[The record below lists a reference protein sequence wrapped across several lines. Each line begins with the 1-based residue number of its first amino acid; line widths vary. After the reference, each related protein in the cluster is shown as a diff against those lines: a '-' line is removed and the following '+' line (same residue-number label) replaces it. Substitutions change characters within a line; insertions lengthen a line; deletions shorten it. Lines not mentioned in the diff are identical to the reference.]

1 MIWYLDHSAIAV
13 ETNNHLL
20 LFDLFGKTLQP
31 PKGMGLAQRFVN
43 PDELRDKDV
52 VIFVSHEHPDHFD
65 PAIFSLR
72 DRLKRVRF
80 VLPEEF
86 DEIYQGDLF
95 AAPNQTY
102 RLPDMTVTTFES
114 TDIGLAYL
122 VEVDDKRIYH
132 AGDLNWWHWEG
143 EEEEFNLDQAKR
155 YQQQLQLLGISEDTF
170 DSINRMYLLY
180 ARIHDLYTADGSAM
194 HPTQEAID
202 AFAQEKGYVTVKLL
216 YWPASGGEN
225 SQAQAQDFAARLS
238 TAEDKDALYAEMAQQ
253 LGIEAGDT
261 GRTFSAETLGDTLS
275 AAFSALEPG
284 QVSDVIATDEGW
296 YVAIGQTLDE
306 SSVLDEMFT
315 ENVTQARSELTVE
328 YNQGLYDKLDAGDF
342 YSRLTAR
349 QSELS
354 SQFSSGSADPGT
366 DSGTGSSTD
375 SDTSGEKEGGSTGSG
390 D

>member
-31 PKGMGLAQRFVN
+31 PKEMGLAQGFVN

-155 YQQQLQLLGISEDTF
+155 YQQQMHWTVITLTLPASRWT
-170 DSINRMYLLY
+170 RV
-180 ARIHDLYTADGSAM
+180 YTA
-194 HPTQEAID
+194 
-202 AFAQEKGYVTVKLL
+202 
-216 YWPASGGEN
+216 
-225 SQAQAQDFAARLS
+225 
-238 TAEDKDALYAEMAQQ
+238 TAC
-253 LGIEAGDT
+253 AGC
-261 GRTFSAETLGDTLS
+261 
-275 AAFSALEPG
+275 
-284 QVSDVIATDEGW
+284 W
-296 YVAIGQTLDE
+296 
-306 SSVLDEMFT
+306 
-315 ENVTQARSELTVE
+315 
-328 YNQGLYDKLDAGDF
+328 
-342 YSRLTAR
+342 RLT
-349 QSELS
+349 
-354 SQFSSGSADPGT
+354 
-366 DSGTGSSTD
+366 TGCLQKTSFPS
-375 SDTSGEKEGGSTGSG
+375 TSGEIFR
-390 D
+390 

>member
-31 PKGMGLAQRFVN
+31 PKEMGLAQGFVN

-155 YQQQLQLLGISEDTF
+155 VTSSRCSCWQMHWTAITLTLPASRWT
-170 DSINRMYLLY
+170 RV
-180 ARIHDLYTADGSAM
+180 YTA
-194 HPTQEAID
+194 
-202 AFAQEKGYVTVKLL
+202 
-216 YWPASGGEN
+216 
-225 SQAQAQDFAARLS
+225 
-238 TAEDKDALYAEMAQQ
+238 TACADC
-253 LGIEAGDT
+253 
-261 GRTFSAETLGDTLS
+261 
-275 AAFSALEPG
+275 
-284 QVSDVIATDEGW
+284 W
-296 YVAIGQTLDE
+296 
-306 SSVLDEMFT
+306 
-315 ENVTQARSELTVE
+315 
-328 YNQGLYDKLDAGDF
+328 
-342 YSRLTAR
+342 RLTAECL
-349 QSELS
+349 QKTSFPS
-354 SQFSSGSADPGT
+354 
-366 DSGTGSSTD
+366 
-375 SDTSGEKEGGSTGSG
+375 TSGEIFR
-390 D
+390 

>member
-31 PKGMGLAQRFVN
+31 PKGMGLAQGFVN

-132 AGDLNWWHWEG
+132 AGDLNDWVWSG
-143 EEEEFNLDQAKR
+143 ETKAYNNNMTANFQREIDKIKGIDIDYAFVPLDPRQEDDYFRGAK
-155 YQQQLQLLGISEDTF
+155 
-170 DSINRMYLLY
+170 YLLEN
-180 ARIHDLYTADGSAM
+180 TNVKTMFPM
-194 HPTQEAID
+194 H
-202 AFAQEKGYVTVKLL
+202 F
-216 YWPASGGEN
+216 W
-225 SQAQAQDFAARLS
+225 
-238 TAEDKDALYAEMAQQ
+238 
-253 LGIEAGDT
+253 
-261 GRTFSAETLGDTLS
+261 
-275 AAFSALEPG
+275 
-284 QVSDVIATDEGW
+284 
-296 YVAIGQTLDE
+296 
-306 SSVLDEMFT
+306 
-315 ENVTQARSELTVE
+315 
-328 YNQGLYDKLDAGDF
+328 GDF
-342 YSRLTAR
+342 SVIEKFKREYSFENTKIM
-349 QSELS
+349 EI
-354 SQFSSGSADPGT
+354 
-366 DSGTGSSTD
+366 
-375 SDTSGEKEGGSTGSG
+375 EK
-390 D
+390 DLQQWNF

>member
-20 LFDLFGKTLQP
+20 LFDLFGKSLQP
-31 PKGMGLAQRFVN
+31 PKEMGLAQGFVN

-102 RLPDMTVTTFES
+102 HLPDMTVTTFES

-122 VEVDDKRIYH
+122 VEVDGKRIYH

-155 YQQQLQLLGISEDTF
+155 YQQQMQLLADALDGNHLDLACIPVNPRLHSDCLRGLLAF
-170 DSINRMYLLY
+170 DSQVFAKNILP
-180 ARIHDLYTADGSAM
+180 IHFWG
-194 HPTQEAID
+194 
-202 AFAQEKGYVTVKLL
+202 
-216 YWPASGGEN
+216 
-225 SQAQAQDFAARLS
+225 DFSVMQTLHDRLS
-238 TAEDKDALYAEMAQQ
+238 PEL
-253 LGIEAGDT
+253 
-261 GRTFSAETLGDTLS
+261 FSR
-275 AAFSALEPG
+275 
-284 QVSDVIATDEGW
+284 I
-296 YVAIGQTLDE
+296 
-306 SSVLDEMFT
+306 
-315 ENVTQARSELTVE
+315 LTVE
-328 YNQGLYDKLDAGDF
+328 H
-342 YSRLTAR
+342 
-349 QSELS
+349 
-354 SQFSSGSADPGT
+354 PGKVC
-366 DSGTGSSTD
+366 GNL
-375 SDTSGEKEGGSTGSG
+375 
-390 D
+390 

>member
-31 PKGMGLAQRFVN
+31 PKGMGLAQGFVN
-43 PDELRDKDV
+43 PDELLDKDV

-132 AGDLNWWHWEG
+132 AGDLN
-143 EEEEFNLDQAKR
+143 LS
-155 YQQQLQLLGISEDTF
+155 L
-170 DSINRMYLLY
+170 
-180 ARIHDLYTADGSAM
+180 IH
-194 HPTQEAID
+194 I
-202 AFAQEKGYVTVKLL
+202 
-216 YWPASGGEN
+216 
-225 SQAQAQDFAARLS
+225 
-238 TAEDKDALYAEMAQQ
+238 
-253 LGIEAGDT
+253 
-261 GRTFSAETLGDTLS
+261 
-275 AAFSALEPG
+275 
-284 QVSDVIATDEGW
+284 
-296 YVAIGQTLDE
+296 
-306 SSVLDEMFT
+306 
-315 ENVTQARSELTVE
+315 
-328 YNQGLYDKLDAGDF
+328 
-342 YSRLTAR
+342 
-349 QSELS
+349 
-354 SQFSSGSADPGT
+354 
-366 DSGTGSSTD
+366 
-375 SDTSGEKEGGSTGSG
+375 
-390 D
+390 

>member
-31 PKGMGLAQRFVN
+31 PKGMGLAQGFVN

-155 YQQQLQLLGISEDTF
+155 YQQQMQLLADALDGNHLDLDLACIGHNLGNRAIELSERTVGHLHRLTDLEV
-170 DSINRMYLLY
+170 RGGLLRSLA
-180 ARIHDLYTADGSAM
+180 ARALHDLVVLVARERRRVAVGT
-194 HPTQEAID
+194 HEAGHARSVANRSPAAI
-202 AFAQEKGYVTVKLL
+202 VKLHADEHVAREHL
-216 YWPASGGEN
+216 LLALDATAALFDLGDHLSRDLDAE
-225 SQAQAQDFAARLS
+225 DVVLETHRFDARL
-238 TAEDKDALYAEMAQQ
+238 EVLLDLV
-253 LGIEAGDT
+253 L
-261 GRTFSAETLGDTLS
+261 
-275 AAFSALEPG
+275 
-284 QVSDVIATDEGW
+284 VS
-296 YVAIGQTLDE
+296 
-306 SSVLDEMFT
+306 
-315 ENVTQARSELTVE
+315 
-328 YNQGLYDKLDAGDF
+328 
-342 YSRLTAR
+342 
-349 QSELS
+349 
-354 SQFSSGSADPGT
+354 
-366 DSGTGSSTD
+366 
-375 SDTSGEKEGGSTGSG
+375 
-390 D
+390 

>member
-31 PKGMGLAQRFVN
+31 PKGMGLAQGFVN

-155 YQQQLQLLGISEDTF
+155 YQQQMQLLADALDGNHLDLACIPVDPRLHSDCLRGLLAF
-170 DSINRMYLLY
+170 DSRVFAKNILPIHFWGRFFGDADA
-180 ARIHDLYTADGSAM
+180 ARPPFTRAVFPHPDG
-194 HPTQEAID
+194 
-202 AFAQEKGYVTVKLL
+202 G
-216 YWPASGGEN
+216 ASGEGLRQLVKAMADMILT
-225 SQAQAQDFAARLS
+225 SVCLS
-238 TAEDKDALYAEMAQQ
+238 LFC
-253 LGIEAGDT
+253 L
-261 GRTFSAETLGDTLS
+261 
-275 AAFSALEPG
+275 
-284 QVSDVIATDEGW
+284 
-296 YVAIGQTLDE
+296 
-306 SSVLDEMFT
+306 
-315 ENVTQARSELTVE
+315 
-328 YNQGLYDKLDAGDF
+328 
-342 YSRLTAR
+342 
-349 QSELS
+349 
-354 SQFSSGSADPGT
+354 
-366 DSGTGSSTD
+366 
-375 SDTSGEKEGGSTGSG
+375 
-390 D
+390 

>member
-31 PKGMGLAQRFVN
+31 PKEMGLAQGFVN

-102 RLPDMTVTTFES
+102 HLPDMTVTTFES

-132 AGDLNWWHWEG
+132 AGDLNWWHW
-143 EEEEFNLDQAKR
+143 
-155 YQQQLQLLGISEDTF
+155 
-170 DSINRMYLLY
+170 
-180 ARIHDLYTADGSAM
+180 
-194 HPTQEAID
+194 
-202 AFAQEKGYVTVKLL
+202 
-216 YWPASGGEN
+216 
-225 SQAQAQDFAARLS
+225 
-238 TAEDKDALYAEMAQQ
+238 
-253 LGIEAGDT
+253 
-261 GRTFSAETLGDTLS
+261 
-275 AAFSALEPG
+275 
-284 QVSDVIATDEGW
+284 
-296 YVAIGQTLDE
+296 
-306 SSVLDEMFT
+306 
-315 ENVTQARSELTVE
+315 
-328 YNQGLYDKLDAGDF
+328 
-342 YSRLTAR
+342 
-349 QSELS
+349 
-354 SQFSSGSADPGT
+354 
-366 DSGTGSSTD
+366 
-375 SDTSGEKEGGSTGSG
+375 
-390 D
+390 